1 VLVAY
6 VVITLIT
13 IIANVA
19 IAVADVRRAEF
30 VLANSVEVG
39 VPQSWLPRL
48 AVLKAAGA
56 VGLFVGLVGVVL
68 NLAVA
73 PYFGIAAAVGLIL
86 FFTGALVAHLRA
98 RVFYNLYFPGM
109 YWLLAVAS
117 LVLALAQ

>member
-1 VLVAY
+1 MLVAY

-73 PYFGIAAAVGLIL
+73 PYLGIAAAVGLIL

>member
-73 PYFGIAAAVGLIL
+73 PYLGIAAAVGLIL

>member
-73 PYFGIAAAVGLIL
+73 PYLGIAAAVGLIL

-98 RVFYNLYFPGM
+98 RVFYNLYFPGI

>member
-1 VLVAY
+1 MLVAY

-73 PYFGIAAAVGLIL
+73 PYLGIAAAAGLIL

-98 RVFYNLYFPGM
+98 RVFYNPYFPGI

>member
-1 VLVAY
+1 MLVAY

-30 VLANSVEVG
+30 VLANSVKVG

-48 AVLKAAGA
+48 AVLKAAA
-56 VGLFVGLVGVVL
+56 AAGLFVGLVGVVL

-73 PYFGIAAAVGLIL
+73 PYLGIAAAVGLIL

-98 RVFYNLYFPGM
+98 RVFYNLYFPGI
-109 YWLLAVAS
+109 YSTARGGEP
-117 LVLALAQ
+117 VLALAQ